1 MLGTRGQW
9 GSSSHNTA
17 PTASMTTPRRGHA
30 FEKRNRPK
38 CYEPLQRLC
47 RAAPRSCRRSRAE
60 AVERGPGQWRNT
72 EQRPLERPACR
83 ALRRKPATNIRFWHF
98 RTCGC
103 RGNDVRSRRQNGPC
117 LCLLLTSENGPK
129 AVIGRSTVL
138 RMPHFWLAARHP
150 TTEVARADAKLRKTA
165 ATFKKTTDFIPKTKT
180 CAVRCEQHCVVHRS

>member
-138 RMPHFWLAARHP
+138 RMPISGSRLGTLPLKSPEPMLSSEKLQQLSRRPRTSFQKQKLA
-150 TTEVARADAKLRKTA
+150 L
-165 ATFKKTTDFIPKTKT
+165 
-180 CAVRCEQHCVVHRS
+180 